1 MGETKKKAGEFK
13 FSLNRKGEPVITAS
27 SRQGQA
33 RVMASLCSN
42 PVTVILKR

>member
-1 MGETKKKAGEFK
+1 MGDRKKKAAEFQ
-13 FSLNRKGEPVITAS
+13 FSLDRKGQPVITAS

-42 PVTVILKR
+42 PVTVIFKK

>member
-1 MGETKKKAGEFK
+1 MKDRKKKAGEFK
-13 FSLNRKGEPVITAS
+13 FSLDRKGQPVITAS

-42 PVTVILKR
+42 PVTVVYKK